1 MKNATKT
8 KITRNI
14 MLFWTFFI
22 GIGAFFGGICM
33 ELAPDGSI
41 LSMQAMLPYF
51 KVLPFS
57 DLLFQNYIFPGIA
70 LLIVNGISNLTAA
83 VLIIAKKR
91 CGAYLGCIFGIT
103 LMLWIT
109 IQFIIFP
116 ANMLSISYFIFGAL
130 QFIDGILYIIF
141 LKRGDFSF
149 DKESCEHIGEN
160 NDILVVY
167 FSRLG
172 YTEKVA
178 YEKAEALGAQIF
190 RITTS
195 ERTHGFLGF
204 AWLGRFGMHKWAM
217 PINELETD
225 ITAYKKVVIVT
236 PVHCLTLASPVKGF
250 CQGAAGKIKDAESVV
265 VHFTGGMTYTSV
277 FDEIDK
283 ILGISASKRTSVTS
297 KFGKTVCEKNLPA
310 ATKILFN

>member
-1 MKNATKT
+1 MKNAAKT
-8 KITRNI
+8 KIMRNI

-22 GIGAFFGGICM
+22 GIGAVAGATCM

-41 LSMQAMLPYF
+41 MSMQGLLPYF

-57 DLLFQNYIFPGIA
+57 DVLFKNYVFPGIA
-70 LLIVNGISNLTAA
+70 LLIVNGLSNLTAA

-91 CGAYLGCIFGIT
+91 CGAYLGSLFGFT

-116 ANMLSISYFIFGAL
+116 SNVMSTSYFIFGAL

-141 LKRGDFSF
+141 LKQGDFSF
-149 DKESCEHIGEN
+149 DKESCRHIGEN
-160 NDILVVY
+160 NDTLVVY

-172 YTEKVA
+172 YTEKIA
-178 YEKAEALGAQIF
+178 YEKADALGAEISQ
-190 RITTS
+190 ITTN

-204 AWLGRFGMHKWAM
+204 AWLGRFGMHQWAM
-217 PINELETD
+217 PVNEIDAD
-225 ITAYKKVVIVT
+225 ITAYKKVIIVT
-236 PVHCLTLASPVKGF
+236 PVHCFTLASPVKDF
-250 CQGAAGKIKDAESVV
+250 CQNAAGKINEAECVV
-265 VHFTGGMTYTSV
+265 VHFTGGMTYSPV

-283 ILGISASKRTSVTS
+283 VIGITASKRTTVTCR
-297 KFGKTVCEKNLPA
+297 FGKAVCEKNLPVP
-310 ATKILFN
+310 TKIAVS